1 MVCQEVVFSHAAC
14 RIEVEPRPYALNGP
28 LFAAL
33 MYVIDAGGAAR
44 RPVMFKDGRRVE
56 VHGKTEVLALNSAIA
71 LLEARFGAITEYAH
85 GCTEDLVPPGPGQPF
100 ILTE

>member
-1 MVCQEVVFSHAAC
+1 MVCQEVVFANAAC

-33 MYVIDAGGAAR
+33 MYVIDGGGTAR

-56 VHGKTEVLALNSAIA
+56 VHGETEALALNSAIA

-85 GCTEDLVPPGPGQPF
+85 GCTDDLIPPGPGQPF